1 MRHYNLIKA
10 RQRGLGVLG
19 DSPGSQP
26 GSDSRLLAAFWSHLD
41 PLRQPRSKPFAGVAG
56 GRAPSAGRCWYRP
69 AAGGRGRLAALRNG
83 QRWGLH
89 VVFQPYWGSAG
100 TDSTRCFEKSG
111 NRCYGGG
118 ASDLFNISGTLS
130 KTRNPGLWGAF
141 QSLQA
146 PSAAFPC
153 LTRRF
158 SPDKRKDQVRPRLRL
173 RTPGP
178 PPLRP
183 CTPALRPAPTRAS
196 ADCWVPDPA
205 SERLPTRSSAV
216 WSLVP
221 VPTPGGRSG
230 LCRGFPRA
238 RPWQARRTEAE
249 GPLSSRTWRDPAYG
263 SR

>member
-41 PLRQPRSKPFAGVAG
+41 PLRQPGSKPFAGVAG

-111 NRCYGGG
+111 SRCYGGG

-153 LTRRF
+153 FTRRF

-221 VPTPGGRSG
+221 VLTPGGRSG